1 MRLVVETFI
10 RPHIP
15 FLDSN
20 AMPWTQLAP
29 GLYSK
34 MLSRDG
40 ESGARTA
47 LNRLVPAPDTPV
59 PSKAHF
65 HHTNEELLIVS
76 GCMSFDSETWLTPGS
91 YVFHPSQTVHG
102 FKSAVREETQFLS
115 RVGRNLD
122 FNWVDHPLQRK
133 PYYVSASPPART
145 VTYIPEPQMLTWQPE
160 PKAQGKVERAV
171 LSRDPQTGEGSMF
184 LRFAPGALTNAAAN
198 LRSFQEMFILDGDL
212 VTGDG
217 RVFRQGCYAFWPAI
231 NTPKPSLSARQS
243 SLIYLN
249 VGGWVEGE

>member
-1 MRLVVETFI
+1 M

-15 FLDSN
+15 FLDTN
-20 AMPWTQLAP
+20 AMPWAQLAP

-65 HHTNEELLIVS
+65 HHTTEELLIVS

-115 RVGRNLD
+115 RVGRDLD

-145 VTYIPEPQMLTWQPE
+145 VTYIPEPQLLTWLPE

-171 LSRDPQTGEGSMF
+171 LSRDPQTDEGSMF
-184 LRFAPGALTNAAAN
+184 LRFAPGASMPAVAGLSAY
-198 LRSFQEMFILDGDL
+198 QEIFVLDGELNTD
-212 VTGDG
+212 DG
-217 RVFRQGCYAFWPAI
+217 RSFRQGCYAFWPTVGAPI
-231 NTPKPSLSARQS
+231 PRLIARYNS
-243 SLIYLN
+243 MVYANFGGLIS
-249 VGGWVEGE
+249 GD